1 MLNQA
6 DLTSTIK
13 IIPWFLEL
21 TPESLQ
27 RLVKIAEVQSF
38 EKGDIIFS
46 EGEQHPYLY
55 VILDG
60 SVCLES
66 YVPGFG
72 PMPILKAE
80 SLDVIGWSSLTPVVR
95 QKTSTARVLEP
106 SNLLTFPAEQLM
118 LACEADCELGF
129 IIMRRLANIV
139 ASRML
144 NHRLHLLGIL
154 SSQGNRS
161 QNL

>member
-13 IIPWFLEL
+13 TIPWFLEL
-21 TPESLQ
+21 TPDSLH
-27 RLVKIAEVQSF
+27 RLSKIAEVRAF
-38 EKGDIIFS
+38 EKGDVIFS
-46 EGEQHPYLY
+46 EGEQHPFFYI
-55 VILDG
+55 ILEG
-60 SVCLES
+60 RVCLES
-66 YVPGFG
+66 YTPGHG
-72 PMPILKAE
+72 SLPILTAE

-95 QKTSTARVLEP
+95 QKTSTARALERTT
-106 SNLLTFPAEQLM
+106 LLAFSAESLM
-118 LACEADCELGF
+118 NACEADSNLGF

-154 SSQGNRS
+154 SSQGD
-161 QNL
+161 

>member
-13 IIPWFLEL
+13 TIPWFLEL
-21 TPESLQ
+21 APESLQ
-27 RLVKIAEVQSF
+27 RLSKIAEVRAV
-38 EKGDIIFS
+38 EEGEIIFS

-55 VILDG
+55 IL
-60 SVCLES
+60 LEGQVSLDS
-66 YVPGFG
+66 YVPGHG
-72 PMPILKAE
+72 SMSILTAE

-95 QKTSTARVLEP
+95 QKTSTARALARTT
-106 SNLLTFPAEQLM
+106 LLAFPADKLIS
-118 LACEADCELGF
+118 ACEADCNLGY

-154 SSQGNRS
+154 SCQGD
-161 QNL
+161 

>member
-6 DLTSTIK
+6 NLTSTIK
-13 IIPWFLEL
+13 TIPWFLEL
-21 TPESLQ
+21 APESIQ
-27 RLVKIAEVQSF
+27 RLSKIAEVRTV
-38 EKGDIIFS
+38 EEGEIIFS

-55 VILDG
+55 ILLEGQVSLDSFIPGHG
-60 SVCLES
+60 SMS
-66 YVPGFG
+66 
-72 PMPILKAE
+72 ILTVE

-95 QKTSTARVLEP
+95 QKTSTARALALTT
-106 SNLLTFPAEQLM
+106 LLAFPADKLIA
-118 LACEADCELGF
+118 ACEADCDLGY

-154 SSQGNRS
+154 SRQGD
-161 QNL
+161 

>member
-13 IIPWFLEL
+13 TIPWFLEL

-27 RLVKIAEVQSF
+27 RLTKIAEVRGF
-38 EKGDIIFS
+38 EKGEVIFS
-46 EGEQHPYLY
+46 EGEQHSYLY
-55 VILDG
+55 IILEG
-60 SVCLES
+60 RVCLES
-66 YVPGFG
+66 YVPGHG
-72 PMPILKAE
+72 PQKILTAE

-95 QKTSTARVLEP
+95 QKTSTARTLARTT
-106 SNLLTFPAEQLM
+106 LLAFPAASLM
-118 LACEADCELGF
+118 AACEADCDLGF
-129 IIMRRLANIV
+129 VIMRRLANIV

-154 SSQGNRS
+154 STQGD
-161 QNL
+161 

>member
-13 IIPWFLEL
+13 TIPWFLEL
-21 TPESLQ
+21 GPESLQ
-27 RLVKIAEVQSF
+27 RLAKIAEVRSF
-38 EKGDIIFS
+38 EKGETIFS
-46 EGEQHPYLY
+46 EGEQHPFLY
-55 VILDG
+55 IILEG
-60 SVCLES
+60 RVSLES
-66 YVPGFG
+66 YVPGHG
-72 PMPILKAE
+72 TMPILTAE

-95 QKTSTARVLEP
+95 QKTSTARVLEHT
-106 SNLLTFPAEQLM
+106 NLLAFHAERLISV
-118 LACEADCELGF
+118 CEADCDLGF

-154 SSQGNRS
+154 SCQGD
-161 QNL
+161 

>member
-13 IIPWFLEL
+13 TIPWFLEL
-21 TPESLQ
+21 APDSLQ
-27 RLVKIAEVQSF
+27 RLTKIAEIRTY
-38 EKGDIIFS
+38 ERGDVIFS
-46 EGEQHPYLY
+46 EGEQHPFLY
-55 VILDG
+55 IILEG
-60 SVCLES
+60 RVCLES
-66 YVPGFG
+66 YVPGHG
-72 PMPILKAE
+72 SLPILTAE

-95 QKTSTARVLEP
+95 QKTSTARVLERA
-106 SNLLTFPAEQLM
+106 NLLTFPADRLM
-118 LACEADCELGF
+118 AVCELDCNLGF

-154 SSQGNRS
+154 SCQSD
-161 QNL
+161 

>member
-6 DLTSTIK
+6 NLTSTIK
-13 IIPWFLEL
+13 TIPWFLEL
-21 TPESLQ
+21 APESIQ
-27 RLVKIAEVQSF
+27 RLSKIAEVRTV
-38 EKGDIIFS
+38 EEGEIIFS

-55 VILDG
+55 ILLEGQVSLDSFIPGHG
-60 SVCLES
+60 SMS
-66 YVPGFG
+66 
-72 PMPILKAE
+72 ILTVE

-95 QKTSTARVLEP
+95 QKTSTARALTRTT
-106 SNLLTFPAEQLM
+106 LLAFPADKLIA
-118 LACEADCELGF
+118 ACEADCDLGY

-154 SSQGNRS
+154 SRQGD
-161 QNL
+161 

>member
-13 IIPWFLEL
+13 TIPWFLEL
-21 TPESLQ
+21 APDSLQ
-27 RLVKIAEVQSF
+27 RLTKIAEIRSF
-38 EKGDIIFS
+38 EKGDVIFS

-55 VILDG
+55 IILEG
-60 SVCLES
+60 RVGLES
-66 YVPGFG
+66 YVPGHG
-72 PMPILKAE
+72 SLPILTAE

-95 QKTSTARVLEP
+95 QKTSTARVL
-106 SNLLTFPAEQLM
+106 SHTSLLAFPADRLM
-118 LACEADCELGF
+118 AACEVDCDLGF
-129 IIMRRLANIV
+129 IIMRRLSNIV

-154 SSQGNRS
+154 SCQSE
-161 QNL
+161 

>member
-13 IIPWFLEL
+13 TIPWFLEL
-21 TPESLQ
+21 APESLQ
-27 RLVKIAEVQSF
+27 RLAKIAKVCTF
-38 EKGDIIFS
+38 EKDDVIFS

-55 VILDG
+55 VILEG
-60 SVCLES
+60 RVRLES
-66 YVPGFG
+66 YVPGHG
-72 PMPILKAE
+72 SLPILTAE

-95 QKTSTARVLEP
+95 QKTSTARVLERTT
-106 SNLLTFPAEQLM
+106 LLGFSAKSLM
-118 LACEADCELGF
+118 AACEADCNLGF
-129 IIMRRLANIV
+129 VIMRRLANIV

-154 SSQGNRS
+154 SCQDD
-161 QNL
+161 

>member
-13 IIPWFLEL
+13 TIPWFLEL
-21 TPESLQ
+21 APDSLQ
-27 RLVKIAEVQSF
+27 RLTKIAEIRSF
-38 EKGDIIFS
+38 EKGDVIFS
-46 EGEQHPYLY
+46 EGEQHPYFY
-55 VILDG
+55 IILEG
-60 SVCLES
+60 QVTLES
-66 YVPGFG
+66 YVPGQG
-72 PMPILKAE
+72 SLPILTAE

-95 QKTSTARVLEP
+95 QKTSTARVLAHTT
-106 SNLLTFPAEQLM
+106 LLAFPADQLM
-118 LACEADCELGF
+118 ATCEEDCDLGF

-154 SSQGNRS
+154 SCQSD
-161 QNL
+161 

>member
-13 IIPWFLEL
+13 TIPWFLEL
-21 TPESLQ
+21 APASLQ
-27 RLVKIAEVQSF
+27 RLTKIAEIRTF
-38 EKGDIIFS
+38 EKEDVIFS
-46 EGEQHPYLY
+46 EGEQHPFFYI
-55 VILDG
+55 ILEG
-60 SVCLES
+60 RVGLES
-66 YVPGFG
+66 YVPGHG
-72 PMPILKAE
+72 SMPILTAE

-95 QKTSTARVLEP
+95 QKTSTARVLEHTT
-106 SNLLTFPAEQLM
+106 LLAFSADQLM
-118 LACEADCELGF
+118 TACEADCELGF

-154 SSQGNRS
+154 TCQGD
-161 QNL
+161 